1 MTRAAPLRA
10 KVLAVC
16 GDGEWRSIAAIAE
29 RAGLPVKSTR
39 GILWHA
45 ARRQQARSRAST
57 GSREY
62 RVTILKAQRRCQQPS
77 AATISAQV
85 LAAFADGR
93 WRGVGEMATAAEL
106 TPKQVFNALQVALSG
121 AGLGLLRGD
130 GVAVFAGR
138 KFGFWLCLPPRGAC
152 WL

>member
-77 AATISAQV
+77 AAKVLSPVPSLALVFPVSWRAVVFSA
-85 LAAFADGR
+85 G
-93 WRGVGEMATAAEL
+93 
-106 TPKQVFNALQVALSG
+106 
-121 AGLGLLRGD
+121 GD
-130 GVAVFAGR
+130 GGGR
-138 KFGFWLCLPPRGAC
+138 PPELPAARSAHVVCSDQRLPNNAIYEYTP
-152 WL
+152 